1 MKIRDSGMPDAR
13 MWEGFFDAPRILAAL
28 GSGGVAGD
36 TVEFGCGY
44 GTFTVAAAAVTRGMV
59 RAFDIEPA
67 MVAAT
72 RARAAAAGL
81 QNVEV
86 AERDF
91 IAAGTGLANASADCA
106 LLFNILHAAEPVPL
120 LREAARVLRPGGRA
134 LVIHWVCDRPTPR
147 GPALAIR
154 PRPAQCAAWLVEAGF
169 TVSRAE
175 VDLPPWHY
183 GVVGE
188 RRGSTAARTA
198 SSENSQRLLI

>member
-1 MKIRDSGMPDAR
+1 
-13 MWEGFFDAPRILAAL
+13 
-28 GSGGVAGD
+28 
-36 TVEFGCGY
+36 
-44 GTFTVAAAAVTRGMV
+44 VAAAAVTRGTV

-81 QNVEV
+81 RNVEV

-91 IAAGTGLANASADCA
+91 VAAGTGLAAASADCA
-106 LLFNILHAAEPVPL
+106 LLFNILHATAPVPL
-120 LREAARVLRPGGRA
+120 VREAARVLRPDGLA

-154 PRPAQCAAWLVEAGF
+154 PRPAQCAAWLAEAGF
-169 TVSRAE
+169 TVSRAA

-183 GVVGE
+183 GVVGT
-188 RRGSTAARTA
+188 RRGRAATA
-198 SSENSQRLLI
+198 SGNIQQLLGS